1 MDDHPLTRTRPRT
14 TDVRPEAALDAAL
27 APLRRAPWIIVA
39 VLLVA
44 VGWLVWRAYV
54 FEEEGDVIS
63 SAMIAFERQNSL
75 TVFNSRFEV
84 VAESVTTPSVGPF
97 DVDALASRQAMLVP
111 ATVEYRLDLSGMTR
125 DDFRWSANEQVLDVT
140 IPTLRISRPNLDEA
154 QARIFTEGVFV
165 SRTAATALSRSNSQ
179 AAERNAVAFAQ
190 NPEVLALA
198 RAAAKDAIRQNL
210 AIPLQV
216 AGYGDVTVNVRF
228 DGEVSE

>member
-1 MDDHPLTRTRPRT
+1 MDDHPLTRTHT
-14 TDVRPEAALDAAL
+14 TDSRPDTSL

-84 VAESVTTPSVGPF
+84 VAESTSTPSVGPF

-125 DDFRWSANEQVLDVT
+125 DDFRWSADEQVLDVT